1 MDWNKKAFDR
11 LVLDQKLKDMIYA
24 LVDVQISAGKMEDII
39 TGKGNGLV
47 RMMRRLRTS
56 NKTENY
62 LTDMVR
68 LDCSPPWQSRD
79 GQDPDG
85 RKVGTS

>member
-47 RMMRRLRTS
+47 SIMQRHVLLARES
-56 NKTENY
+56 
-62 LTDMVR
+62 
-68 LDCSPPWQSRD
+68 LD
-79 GQDPDG
+79 
-85 RKVGTS
+85 